1 MSYINHKYIIKELGD
16 GYATSEKTTDL
27 IRSKQDL
34 PNEYQKIIEAALN
47 KLANDLLNAA
57 SKNSLIEELSF
68 YFRAN
73 NLSGVIPVLLSAE
86 KDSLKNLHND
96 LKNSNLLKK

>member
-1 MSYINHKYIIKELGD
+1 MSYINHKYIIKELED
-16 GYATSEKTTDL
+16 GYATSEKTADL
-27 IRSKQDL
+27 ISSKQDL
-34 PNEYQKIIEAALN
+34 PTEYQKIIEAALN
-47 KLANDLLNAA
+47 KLGNDLLNAA
-57 SKNSLIEELSF
+57 SKNLLIEELSF

-96 LKNSNLLKK
+96 LKNSNLPRK